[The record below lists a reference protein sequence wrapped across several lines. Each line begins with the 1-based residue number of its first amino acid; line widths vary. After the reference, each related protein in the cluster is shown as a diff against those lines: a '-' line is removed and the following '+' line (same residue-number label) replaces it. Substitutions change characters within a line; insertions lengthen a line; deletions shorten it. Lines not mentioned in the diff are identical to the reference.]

1 MLEST
6 KHTGDGDSAEGTTWR
21 SAVLQHTRGPWDVLM
36 PVVKIQP
43 SSNYPTGF
51 HISQLNIF
59 LILNKFYFLSSL
71 ITPTAAF
78 HLPKRFVCGFTDCCR
93 CRQNNLMGCISFL
106 LSGLP
111 GSHNRVTEKL
121 RRKGQSLHSKDEK
134 DSEMQWGPESVSS
147 KNQSSWS
154 STKVFIHIFLSPL
167 REGIL
172 NGKKKNTTTHTHQCP
187 STQDVEVRSI
197 LSSISDLFQL
207 FPPELLRK
215 F

>member
-21 SAVLQHTRGPWDVLM
+21 STVLQHTRGPWDVLM

-43 SSNYPTGF
+43 SSNYHTGF

-121 RRKGQSLHSKDEK
+121 RRKGQSLRSKDEK
-134 DSEMQWGPESVSS
+134 DSEMQ
-147 KNQSSWS
+147 
-154 STKVFIHIFLSPL
+154 
-167 REGIL
+167 
-172 NGKKKNTTTHTHQCP
+172 
-187 STQDVEVRSI
+187 
-197 LSSISDLFQL
+197 
-207 FPPELLRK
+207 
-215 F
+215 